1 MQSVGQWIRCRFPK
15 NAMPTMTCPFERAS
29 LWPTP
34 NTNAIQRIP
43 ETRYTFRLQE
53 GTQVISVTVRS
64 AVNVYDEYP
73 ED

>member
-1 MQSVGQWIRCRFPK
+1 
-15 NAMPTMTCPFERAS
+15 MTCPFERAS